1 MKSERAAGKAFSRCR
16 KAGPLETRGQLL
28 DEYSASIEISFTMD
42 VLCASRE
49 IGHGDTEKTRGAVMS
64 KMARTRIATI
74 SIALLLGVPLPAA
87 LQEKTAEKPAIAP
100 AAKPGA
106 AEMERLK
113 FYLGEWDYTE
123 TYPKSAFYPT
133 GGKNTGVYTSK
144 LGPGGN
150 SMVENFHS
158 QGPVGDFEGLIVMT
172 WDPKEKAY
180 KAYVFGND
188 FPGALVET
196 GQFEGDALVFR
207 SEFPAEGATLKIR
220 NVTRLAAPGKIES
233 EEYIAMKDAPESL
246 LVRVEAKKR

>member
-1 MKSERAAGKAFSRCR
+1 MKN
-16 KAGPLETRGQLL
+16 
-28 DEYSASIEISFTMD
+28 ISKVQGIATTLIAV
-42 VLCASRE
+42 VLC
-49 IGHGDTEKTRGAVMS
+49 
-64 KMARTRIATI
+64 
-74 SIALLLGVPLPAA
+74 LPLWAA
-87 LQEKTAEKPAIAP
+87 LQEKTAEKPAAAT

-123 TYPKSAFYPT
+123 TYPKSAFSPN

-144 LGPGGN
+144 LGPGGQSLIN
-150 SMVENFHS
+150 TFHS

-180 KAYVFGND
+180 RAYVFGND

-207 SEFPAEGATLKIR
+207 SEFSAGAVTMKLR
-220 NVTRLAAPGKIES
+220 NVTRVLEPAKLES
-233 EEYIAMKDAPESL
+233 EEHMALKDAPETL